1 MLHFSPGKLYLK
13 INTSEIRPSNG
24 IMMCFNQ
31 LFKLSNKMKSKIK
44 WSSEQ
49 FKNCFKICYCHYELV
64 APYIIT
70 LTQLIDGTLS
80 RWTWYPVLP
89 LQAIWIINSKWLT
102 LTWDV
107 APPPTVHKHG
117 PCIQGRLSCLI
128 LQEEFEDTKVLIR
141 NRISKKNRQHNGQKK
156 KPKRK
161 NNNLQNIHINLK
173 IE

>member
-1 MLHFSPGKLYLK
+1 ML
-13 INTSEIRPSNG
+13 
-24 IMMCFNQ
+24 
-31 LFKLSNKMKSKIK
+31 
-44 WSSEQ
+44 SEQ
-49 FKNCFKICYCHYELV
+49 FKNRLKKCYCHYELV
-64 APYIIT
+64 PPYIIT

-89 LQAIWIINSKWLT
+89 LQAIWIINSKWFT

-128 LQEEFEDTKVLIR
+128 LQEEFEDTKVVIR
-141 NRISKKNRQHNGQKK
+141 IRKSKKNRQHNGQKK
-156 KPKRK
+156 KHKRT
-161 NNNLQNIHINLK
+161 NNNLQNIHINIK